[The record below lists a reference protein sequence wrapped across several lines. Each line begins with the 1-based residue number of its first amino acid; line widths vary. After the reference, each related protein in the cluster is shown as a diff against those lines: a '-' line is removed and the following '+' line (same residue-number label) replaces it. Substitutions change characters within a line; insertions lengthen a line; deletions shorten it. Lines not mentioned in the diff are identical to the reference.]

1 MKKEAHEK
9 GVIHH
14 GGAGTGPKP
23 LDNEHKGW
31 SVADVKNSITE
42 LIS

>member
-1 MKKEAHEK
+1 M
-9 GVIHH
+9 IHH

-31 SVADVKNSITE
+31 SMADVLDKEIVDALSNDI
-42 LIS
+42 